1 MQAKSP
7 FSGYQNFKW
16 GNCVKRPVYN
26 NHVSPQ
32 VWNCFLGA
40 FNKEKVLN
48 IVNINIMSINLKV
61 TTTTCC
67 LGCWQNAALCAACL
81 HRGAAPVWAE
91 VHSVWPLVAA
101 FLEIGH
107 LTSPTSPHFISA
119 SPPYLLINTQERS
132 QVQAADTNHA
142 VEGDKL
148 DQEDVFKE
156 SSAAG
161 GPKEQG
167 QVSPGRGSSPPPP

>member
-1 MQAKSP
+1 MQAKPP

-48 IVNINIMSINLKV
+48 IVNINIMWINLKV
-61 TTTTCC
+61 ATTTCR
-67 LGCWQNAALCAACL
+67 LGWWQNAALCAACL
-81 HRGAAPVWAE
+81 HRGPAPVWAE

-101 FLEIGH
+101 FLEIGQ
-107 LTSPTSPHFISA
+107 LTSPHPPHFILA
-119 SPPYLLINTQERS
+119 SPPCLLINTQELS

-142 VEGDKL
+142 AEGDKL
-148 DQEDVFKE
+148 DQEYVFKE
-156 SSAAG
+156 RSAAG
-161 GPKEQG
+161 GPKHQG
-167 QVSPGRGSSPPPP
+167 QVSPGRGSPAPP

>member
-1 MQAKSP
+1 MS
-7 FSGYQNFKW
+7 S
-16 GNCVKRPVYN
+16 
-26 NHVSPQ
+26 Q

-48 IVNINIMSINLKV
+48 IVNINIMWINLKV
-61 TTTTCC
+61 TTTTCR
-67 LGCWQNAALCAACL
+67 LGCWQNAALCAAC

-107 LTSPTSPHFISA
+107 LTSPTSLYIGLTTL
-119 SPPYLLINTQERS
+119 LLINTQERS

-142 VEGDKL
+142 AEGDHL
-148 DQEDVFKE
+148 DQ
-156 SSAAG
+156 
-161 GPKEQG
+161 
-167 QVSPGRGSSPPPP
+167 

>member
-1 MQAKSP
+1 M
-7 FSGYQNFKW
+7 NM
-16 GNCVKRPVYN
+16 
-26 NHVSPQ
+26 
-32 VWNCFLGA
+32 
-40 FNKEKVLN
+40 
-48 IVNINIMSINLKV
+48 VNINVMYINLKV
-61 TTTTCC
+61 GTITCR

-81 HRGAAPVWAE
+81 HLHRGPAPVWAE

-107 LTSPTSPHFISA
+107 LTSPHPPHFISA
-119 SPPYLLINTQERS
+119 SATLLLINTQERS

-142 VEGDKL
+142 AEGDKL

-161 GPKEQG
+161 GPKASTRAKCPHGEAAHHRREG
-167 QVSPGRGSSPPPP
+167 EEANC